1 MTFSGATRLYGK
13 PDEEYD
19 LDNPDH
25 RNLLGIAHNE
35 QHADAYCHFT
45 NCTRMVEERKET
57 TQVKTALK
65 QLESTVDQLLAN
77 GRKVTDT
84 VIIMTKLARSEQ
96 RRYYVDPR
104 THELRSKDSSHGI
117 RILTVQEP
125 VRLYFRHELARV
137 IEELRG
143 AKWDSA

>member
-1 MTFSGATRLYGK
+1 
-13 PDEEYD
+13 
-19 LDNPDH
+19 
-25 RNLLGIAHNE
+25 
-35 QHADAYCHFT
+35 
-45 NCTRMVEERKET
+45 MVEERKET

>member
-1 MTFSGATRLYGK
+1 LTFRGATRLYGK

-19 LDNPDH
+19 LDNPEH

-45 NCTRMVEERKET
+45 NCKRMVEERKET

-84 VIIMTKLARSEQ
+84 LIIMTKLARSEQ

-104 THELRSKDSSHGI
+104 THELRSKDSSYGI
-117 RILTVQEP
+117 RILTVQES